1 MVRRDD
7 TPTEK
12 TSTEDPISAFR
23 GAFVGG
29 QTSDELRERTRRET
43 ADEERRKTKEPR
55 SNHCRARSNA
65 TSIRL
70 SRHRAKRRNQR

>member
-29 QTSDELRERTRRET
+29 QTSDELRERTRR
-43 ADEERRKTKEPR
+43 
-55 SNHCRARSNA
+55 
-65 TSIRL
+65 
-70 SRHRAKRRNQR
+70 